1 MKQTRRRRLNLIQ
14 IARAV
19 AIIFVLIGHAN
30 VVFLEKWGY
39 DWFHMGSWERT
50 GGVDFFFIIT
60 GFMIY
65 YLYHG
70 QAGERGKVSQFLMK
84 RSIRIFPLYWL
95 FTTVA
100 VLAAL
105 FIPFASQ
112 EVTNGQI
119 WRSLFLFP
127 GEPVLASAWSLTYIF
142 AFYLL
147 FSAYLFL
154 PKVLLPF
161 LFVWSFFTLLIEIL
175 GFAFLPSSWFS
186 ISIVEIFTGCLVAY
200 VTLRFTI
207 PKPNGLLFIGVAGF
221 IGVWGNNIYGVVVL
235 SPVLFYWIFAILIVM
250 AIAEKDKTDR
260 KVPASL
266 SFLGDASYSIYIA
279 HGPLL
284 QLYLYIWGRLGLGAS
299 IGSFLSL
306 LLLIVMAVLSSCLV
320 YIVIEKP
327 MNQYLRN
334 KFIQTKQRKTPSP
347 VPVSMVK
354 SQSTL

>member
-30 VVFLEKWGY
+30 VVFLDKWGY

-65 YLYHG
+65 YLYRG
-70 QAGERGKVSQFLMK
+70 QAGEKGKVSKFLMK
-84 RSIRIFPLYWL
+84 RTIRIFPLYWL
-95 FTTVA
+95 FTTAA
-100 VLAAL
+100 VLAVL
-105 FIPFASQ
+105 FLPFASQ
-112 EVTNGQI
+112 EMTNGQI
-119 WRSLFLFP
+119 WRSFFLLP
-127 GEPVLASAWSLTYIF
+127 GEPILASAWSLTYIF

-147 FSAYLFL
+147 FSAYLYL
-154 PKVLLPF
+154 PKVFLPLLF
-161 LFVWSFFTLLIEIL
+161 MWSILTLLAEVP
-175 GFAFLPSSWFS
+175 GFVFLQPFWFS
-186 ISIVEIFTGCLVAY
+186 VSIVEILTGSIVAY
-200 VTLRFTI
+200 VTLRYSI
-207 PKPNGLLFIGVAGF
+207 PKPNLLLVIGLGGF
-221 IGVWGNNIYGVVVL
+221 ALVWMNNNYGFVDL
-235 SPVLFYWIFAILIVM
+235 SPVLFYWIFAILVVT

-284 QLYLYIWGRLGLGAS
+284 QLYMYVWGRLGLEES

-306 LLLIVMAVLSSCLV
+306 FILIVMAVLSSCLV
-320 YIVIEKP
+320 YIAIEKP
-327 MNQYLRN
+327 MNTYLRE
-334 KFIQTKQRKTPSP
+334 KFIHRKQRETRSP
-347 VPVSMVK
+347 VPVSVAK
-354 SQSTL
+354 SQST